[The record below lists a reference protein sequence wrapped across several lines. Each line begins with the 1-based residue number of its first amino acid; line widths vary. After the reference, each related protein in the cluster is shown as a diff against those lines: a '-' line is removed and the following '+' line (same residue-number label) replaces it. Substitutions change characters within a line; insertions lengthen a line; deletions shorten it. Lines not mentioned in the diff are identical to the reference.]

1 MIRGRYFRI
10 NRPSVSPLG
19 AELGQQAGIRKG
31 IFRIQ
36 SQKPQINQIVAG
48 FFNHTNIGQAVKI
61 LQNKLLIQHPIITVI
76 NAENEKYDDILSKKV
91 CMHSFGSMLF
101 KDCLNPEVYPDGKT
115 LINVVIN
122 VDCIH
127 QGNAETRK
135 TRNEVEQI
143 ISLEVMKFLVWSL
156 LLQLLKPISIVA
168 RHAFYILKLLNAQNL
183 TLPPRSISN
192 AERKF
197 FEYIEALKKAD
208 EYILEKSLYGEVE
221 YDTEVDNYLRSVLK

>member
-1 MIRGRYFRI
+1 MENEPANF
-10 NRPSVSPLG
+10 
-19 AELGQQAGIRKG
+19 K
-31 IFRIQ
+31 
-36 SQKPQINQIVAG
+36 K
-48 FFNHTNIGQAVKI
+48 AVKI

-197 FEYIEALKKAD
+197 FEYIENRAGDMAEILWNENNRNTPSISAYRPKAMRLIFD
-208 EYILEKSLYGEVE
+208 RLEIDKEKFEIFS
-221 YDTEVDNYLRSVLK
+221 KQ